1 MPRPSLSRKKRP
13 FKVLAYGLPP
23 RYNMHMPRDRLV
35 LGAAGRS
42 HPDAVTVDIDAGH
55 KPDIVHDLNVF
66 PWPFRDDQFSEIV
79 CHHVLEHL
87 ISLPPALRELHRI
100 CRSDGRILIEV
111 PHFSS
116 WMANDPEHKM
126 RFSYFSLDAYCRG
139 QQKNW
144 LVVDFG
150 FELLE
155 RRLTFH
161 RAYRRYFFHRLWNR
175 CPLAYE
181 RFWTYL
187 MPAEH
192 LRFVL
197 KPVKS

>member
-1 MPRPSLSRKKRP
+1 
-13 FKVLAYGLPP
+13 
-23 RYNMHMPRDRLV
+23 
-35 LGAAGRS
+35 
-42 HPDAVTVDIDAGH
+42 
-55 KPDIVHDLNVF
+55 
-66 PWPFRDDQFSEIV
+66 
-79 CHHVLEHL
+79 
-87 ISLPPALRELHRI
+87 
-100 CRSDGRILIEV
+100 
-111 PHFSS
+111 
-116 WMANDPEHKM
+116 MANDPEHKL

-139 QQKNW
+139 QQKSW
-144 LVVDFG
+144 LLVDFG

-161 RAYRRYFFHRLWNR
+161 RAFRRYFFHRLWNT

-197 KPVKS
+197 KPLKS